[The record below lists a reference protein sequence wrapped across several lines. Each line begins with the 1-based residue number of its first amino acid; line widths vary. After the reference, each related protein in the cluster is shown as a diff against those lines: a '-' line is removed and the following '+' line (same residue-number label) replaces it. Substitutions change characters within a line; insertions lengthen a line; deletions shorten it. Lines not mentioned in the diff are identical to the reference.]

1 MRKFGSVV
9 EFALVV
15 TLSATLTV
23 HTIAAPDEAPEPNA
37 QAQAQAPVPSI
48 EQIEAA
54 VAAADA
60 QAIAINGGRLRPR

>member
-1 MRKFGSVV
+1 MRKFGLVV

-23 HTIAAPDEAPEPNA
+23 HTVAAPGSEPEP
-37 QAQAQAPVPSI
+37 QAPVPSI
-48 EQIEAA
+48 EEIEAA
-54 VAAADA
+54 VQAADA